1 MSKAISI
8 PREKNLVTSKTRLK
22 TDVLQSAYEETL
34 EREEQ
39 QASMKEW
46 SEYRLD
52 FSGVRYEVTG
62 QVHLRNSRQ
71 PKSTRTFV
79 CLASNSLSLTPMASG
94 ATKLAYLRGSLTD
107 AALDTIEGLSASNQS
122 YELALRRLRERFD
135 RPMVAVREQILR
147 LVNLFMNKNKL
158 STICDEF
165 HKKVYALT
173 AFGKEPRTSDLW
185 IAEVLIAL
193 CREQL
198 PGAVLFRWD
207 ELVQANNV
215 MVADLPAFL
224 LFLQQQTDLF
234 KALRK
239 SEEPTHE
246 GSETQTTYAT
256 AVPEFASRES
266 PSEPETARRARLCF
280 ACLQPGHYALQCK
293 REGKRADRASVT
305 ASTPSPSASLSS
317 VAKQKTTIF
326 SEGPSLTPRSL
337 PGTIRAVAYGE
348 EGPGKLVTC
357 LLDTAS
363 EQSFTFI
370 CFAVISVILGCEP
383 TIEITCAHWA
393 RQRKNALTQIRGGP
407 EDPVAVESVLGWII
421 CDPVIVNH
429 TSSVTTTLCAPVD
442 QSIDRT
448 LRRFWEI
455 EKVGV
460 GSKDESEMPMR
471 EDRSKS
477 ENVDELEQERCATA
491 VVTMTAASLDATFIF
506 GPESFSDLERPIL
519 VTAWCQCLIHNARE
533 LYDGQ

>member
-1 MSKAISI
+1 
-8 PREKNLVTSKTRLK
+8 
-22 TDVLQSAYEETL
+22 
-34 EREEQ
+34 
-39 QASMKEW
+39 
-46 SEYRLD
+46 
-52 FSGVRYEVTG
+52 
-62 QVHLRNSRQ
+62 
-71 PKSTRTFV
+71 
-79 CLASNSLSLTPMASG
+79 MASG

-173 AFGKEPRTSDLW
+173 ALGKEPRTSDLW
-185 IAEVLIAL
+185 VAE
-193 CREQL
+193 
-198 PGAVLFRWD
+198 GLFC
-207 ELVQANNV
+207 
-215 MVADLPAFL
+215 
-224 LFLQQQTDLF
+224 
-234 KALRK
+234 
-239 SEEPTHE
+239 
-246 GSETQTTYAT
+246 
-256 AVPEFASRES
+256 FAGVS
-266 PSEPETARRARLCF
+266 RRARLCF
-280 ACLQPGHYALQCK
+280 ACLQPGHYALECK

-305 ASTPSPSASLSS
+305 ASTPSPPASLSS

-393 RQRKNALTQIRGGP
+393 RQRKNALTQISYYRFLGNQIRRGGP

-421 CDPVIVNH
+421 CDLVTANH

-460 GSKDESEMPMR
+460 GWKDESEMPMR
-471 EDRSKS
+471 GDRSKS

-491 VVTMTAASLDATFIF
+491 V
-506 GPESFSDLERPIL
+506 
-519 VTAWCQCLIHNARE
+519 
-533 LYDGQ
+533 